1 MHCLKMSCSLMK
13 KLFAYEAKCCRRD
26 CVHFGCKHYIQEESS
41 ICIVSL
47 RATFLW
53 LEEALLLELWK
64 VRERKP
70 GTTTTVRKKGRSS
83 RTYYRLVHHS
93 TRKTYL
99 RYKIAELNSSA
110 QSAAATQIIKH
121 EQSAPGKFLI
131 YKIKRQ
137 WKFYITKLGSNMPF
151 IRVLSSLFCSSDTQT
166 EQRNACVSK
175 YV

>member
-121 EQSAPGKFLI
+121 EQSAPYSKFLI
-131 YKIKRQ
+131 YKKTMEALNNKT
-137 WKFYITKLGSNMPF
+137 WKQYAFHTCLVIF
-151 IRVLSSLFCSSDTQT
+151 ILFIGYANGVAECM
-166 EQRNACVSK
+166 CK
-175 YV
+175 

>member
-1 MHCLKMSCSLMK
+1 M
-13 KLFAYEAKCCRRD
+13 
-26 CVHFGCKHYIQEESS
+26 
-41 ICIVSL
+41 SL

-110 QSAAATQIIKH
+110 
-121 EQSAPGKFLI
+121 
-131 YKIKRQ
+131 
-137 WKFYITKLGSNMPF
+137 
-151 IRVLSSLFCSSDTQT
+151 
-166 EQRNACVSK
+166 
-175 YV
+175 